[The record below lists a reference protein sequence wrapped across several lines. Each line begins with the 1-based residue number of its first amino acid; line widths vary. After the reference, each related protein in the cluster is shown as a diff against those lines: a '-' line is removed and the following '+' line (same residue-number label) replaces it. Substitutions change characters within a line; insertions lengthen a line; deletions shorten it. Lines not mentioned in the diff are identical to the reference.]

1 MWMTKVIA
9 VIGANGF
16 VGKVMCQAARQH
28 GFSVVEV
35 TRENYMIASSNQ
47 IVDYVVNCA
56 MPSGRFWAKNNRVSD
71 FTETVEKTSNIISDF
86 PGSKIIQISS
96 ISARVQLDSI
106 YGRHKL
112 AAEALLD
119 PDKHLV
125 IRLGPLYH
133 ASMTKGALIDIV
145 NNRRVFLSGKTKYA
159 FTPVDWVCGSIIK
172 HIDYCGVMELG
183 AKGYVVLEDLARS
196 LNSTSE
202 FEGICDDQV
211 FPDGPHDRPN
221 AEEVIDF
228 AQKKWDIEISE

>member
-1 MWMTKVIA
+1 MTKVIA

-16 VGKVMCQAARQH
+16 VGKVMCEAVRQH

-35 TRENYMIASSNQ
+35 TRENYGIASSNQ

-71 FTETVEKTSNIISDF
+71 FTETVGKTSNIISDF

-119 PDKHLV
+119 PEEHLV

-133 ASMTKGALIDIV
+133 GSMTKGALIDIV
-145 NNRRVFLSGKTKYA
+145 KNRRVFLSGKTKYA
-159 FTPVDWVCGSIIK
+159 FTPVDWVCDSILK
-172 HIDYCGVMELG
+172 HIDLCGVMELG
-183 AKGYVVLEDLARS
+183 SKGYVVLEDLANS
-196 LNSTSE
+196 LNSKSE
-202 FEGICDDQV
+202 FEGICDDQI
-211 FPDGPHDRPN
+211 FAGGPDDRPC
-221 AEEVIDF
+221 AGDVIAF
-228 AQKKWDIEISE
+228 SRKKWDIKINE

>member
-1 MWMTKVIA
+1 MTKVIA

-16 VGKVMCQAARQH
+16 VGKVMCEAARQH

-35 TRENYMIASSNQ
+35 TRENYEFACSDQ
-47 IVDYVVNCA
+47 VVDYVVNCA
-56 MPSGRFWAKNNRVSD
+56 MPSGRFWAKKNSASD
-71 FTETVEKTSNIISDF
+71 FTETVGKTSNIISDF
-86 PGSKIIQISS
+86 PDSKIIQISS

-119 PDKHLV
+119 PDEHLV

-133 ASMTKGALIDIV
+133 GSMTKGGLIDIV

-159 FTPVDWVCGSIIK
+159 FTPVDWVCDSILK
-172 HIDYCGVMELG
+172 HIDLCGVMELG
-183 AKGYVVLEDLARS
+183 SKGYVVLEDLANS

-202 FEGICDDQV
+202 FDGICDDQI
-211 FPDGPHDRPN
+211 FPDGPDDRPSAGN
-221 AEEVIDF
+221 VIAF
-228 AQKKWDIEISE
+228 ACKKWGIKINE

>member
-1 MWMTKVIA
+1 MTRVIA
-9 VIGANGF
+9 IIGANGF
-16 VGKVMCQAARQH
+16 VGKAMCESVRQY

-35 TRENYMIASSNQ
+35 TRENYKVACTNQ
-47 IVDYVVNCA
+47 LVDYVINCA
-56 MPSGRFWAKNNRVSD
+56 MPSGRFWAKNNSMSD
-71 FTETVEKTSNIISDF
+71 FKETVEKTSNIISDF
-86 PGSKIIQISS
+86 PNSKIIQISS
-96 ISARVQLDSI
+96 ISARVQLNSI

-119 PDKHLV
+119 LDEHLV

-145 NNRRVFLSGKTKYA
+145 KNRRVFLSGKTKYA

-172 HIDYCGVMELG
+172 HIDHCGVMELG
-183 AKGYVVLEDLARS
+183 TKGYVVLDDLARS
-196 LNSTSE
+196 LNSKSE
-202 FEGICDDQV
+202 FGGICDDQV

-228 AQKKWDIEISE
+228 ARKKWNTEINE